1 LLAVGGRRVAA
12 LATFREPFVW
22 DLDADPERSTFVFGR
37 RPHGVALRSGTGG
50 LAIHTRDR
58 SVLLHDPAT
67 GKLIRSFTDH
77 PADVRVLTASPDGN
91 LLAVGCADG
100 TVRVWDADTGGRVV
114 EKRWPSGGVSALEFS
129 PDGRL
134 LASAGTDRIVRVW
147 EPRTGIV
154 RREWSDVPPWPVALA
169 FGPDGRQLSVACG
182 TILSSEPDHRVDQ
195 GAIRVFEVETGGT
208 LRTFRDPGL
217 AVVAL
222 AFAPGG
228 RRLYAVN
235 TDRPTI
241 DVWDPAS
248 GVKLRTVTGLGAS
261 AGRVAFTADGT
272 RYATFEPG
280 RVRVWDAASDQ
291 ECLALQLP
299 DPADTPVVLAFEP
312 DGRRLIVGCR
322 FGTFHVFN
330 APPAPGDPPP
340 VRSPTAVPPIHG
352 GPAAGAPH

>member
-1 LLAVGGRRVAA
+1 VAA
-12 LATFREPFVW
+12 IATFRDPFVW
-22 DLDADPERSTFVFGR
+22 DLDADPERSSFVYGR
-37 RPHGVALRSGTGG
+37 RPHGIALGAGTGG
-50 LAIHTRDR
+50 VAVHSGDR
-58 SVLLHDPAT
+58 SVQFHDPAT
-67 GKLIRSFTDH
+67 GKLVRSFANH

-100 TVRVWDADTGGRVV
+100 TVRVWDAATGIRAGER
-114 EKRWPSGGVSALEFS
+114 RWPSDGVTALAFSA
-129 PDGRL
+129 DGRL
-134 LASAGTDRIVRVW
+134 LASAGTDRVVRVW

-154 RREWSDVPPWPVALA
+154 RREWSEVPAWPAALA
-169 FGPDGRQLSVACG
+169 FSPDGGQLSVACG
-182 TILSSEPDHRVDQ
+182 TLFSTEQTHREDRGAVCVFDVEAGGIRSSFQ
-195 GAIRVFEVETGGT
+195 
-208 LRTFRDPGL
+208 DPSL

-222 AFAPGG
+222 QFAPGG

-248 GVKLRTVTGLGAS
+248 GARLRTITGLGAS
-261 AGRVAFTADGT
+261 AGRVAFTADGS

-291 ECLALQLP
+291 ECLALNLP
-299 DPADTPVVLAFEP
+299 DPADTPVVLAFAP

-322 FGTFHVFN
+322 FGSFHVFN

-352 GPAAGAPH
+352 GHGLTAPH